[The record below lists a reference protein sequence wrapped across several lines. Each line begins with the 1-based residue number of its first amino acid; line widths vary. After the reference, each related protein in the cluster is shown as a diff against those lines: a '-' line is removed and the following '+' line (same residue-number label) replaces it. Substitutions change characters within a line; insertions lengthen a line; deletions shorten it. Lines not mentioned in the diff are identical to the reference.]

1 MGVGLGFSMKLV
13 SKITFSITAILF
25 LFANLSCMKVPNM
38 EEDLGEPIKPEAVA
52 EKMIVSWG
60 NTSLEQVLKDD
71 FLATE
76 KTIKISNLNPN
87 LTLRKGMT
95 VTRLEDFNL
104 EDGSPARYIHMLVQ
118 SEEIAEGQETRLS
131 TREKRIGYQKESSRS
146 TQSEQARATN
156 VLNEL
161 TRDLSINRKAGTVQ
175 QKDIEDEIQ
184 LTPYE
189 MFRGLVFLCAQ
200 EGVECFKLETQQ
212 IEEPV
217 TSEIRQDPTCRGIPN
232 CHWKLTYVQLV
243 VFIST
248 IDPETNTESKSK
260 AIIKLKISNEL
271 PFLSRL
277 VEYCY
282 EGITTYQSQ
291 KFPVSVCHK
300 LKDFR
305 RGT

>member
-1 MGVGLGFSMKLV
+1 
-13 SKITFSITAILF
+13 
-25 LFANLSCMKVPNM
+25 M
-38 EEDLGEPIKPEAVA
+38 EEDLGEPMKPEAVA

-131 TREKRIGYQKESSRS
+131 TREKRIGYQKETSRS

-161 TRDLSINRKAGTVQ
+161 TRDLSIRRPGTVQ

-212 IEEPV
+212 IEETVP
-217 TSEIRQDPTCRGIPN
+217 SEISQDPSCRGIPN
-232 CHWKLTYVQLV
+232 CRWKLTYVQLV
-243 VFIST
+243 SFIST

-260 AIIKLKISNEL
+260 AIIKLKISNDL

-305 RGT
+305 RGN